1 MNRTLIFQLS
11 IFGLFMAIA
20 TVFFIPSTIEPV
32 CWFFIFVFCA
42 YQIAKKCHSRY
53 FLHGFLVS
61 MLNSVWITTA
71 HILFYNT
78 YISTHAD
85 ELIMMSK
92 FPIPYSPRVAMLL
105 IGPAFGAV
113 SGIVLGLFSLIA
125 SKLIRK

>member
-1 MNRTLIFQLS
+1 MNRALIFRLS
-11 IFGLFMAIA
+11 LLGLFMAVA

-32 CWFFIFVFCA
+32 FWLLIFIFCA

-61 MLNSVWITTA
+61 MLNSVWITIA
-71 HILFYNT
+71 HILLFNT
-78 YISTHAD
+78 YISAHAD
-85 ELIMMSK
+85 ELLMMSK

-125 SKLIRK
+125 SKVIKK